1 MFNTPYIWA
10 IVSIFTHT
18 LLYRKLFHDKP
29 YAKKFFSCSWICVGI
44 FLFIIDI
51 FCGTIAVYLL
61 ICYGFNAWI
70 NKSIFSITYGK
81 MLMPDFGI
89 TVMVMPV
96 AIIYIVHFGLFY
108 LINLIMLRIKI
119 AYKSLHKAYAILS
132 TEFLILEL
140 MAAVYLGYAFSVIYA
155 INQYLA
161 LTVWVSYP
169 IIIGVIKKM
178 QEMFIKEF
186 HIEEIFEFMALNIAA
201 FPYRFIYLSIDSPF
215 PAAGVLVIKFSY
227 KSLTYIIA
235 LSNSFDY
242 IILK

>member
-1 MFNTPYIWA
+1 
-10 IVSIFTHT
+10 
-18 LLYRKLFHDKP
+18 
-29 YAKKFFSCSWICVGI
+29 
-44 FLFIIDI
+44 
-51 FCGTIAVYLL
+51 
-61 ICYGFNAWI
+61 
-70 NKSIFSITYGK
+70 

-96 AIIYIVHFGLFY
+96 VIIYVVHFGLFF
-108 LINLIMLRIKI
+108 LVNLIMLRINI

-140 MAAVYLGYAFSVIYA
+140 MAAVYLGYAFSVIYE

-161 LTVWVSYP
+161 LTVWISYP

-235 LSNSFDY
+235 LSNPFEY
-242 IILK
+242 IIIK